1 MGYKI
6 AAKLG
11 SRYLDALTEHEASV
25 ARNVTANLFD
35 RHIQPLF
42 LPALTARRGTGRP
55 DVMANQI
62 SRRGFVKASMLAS
75 AAIPLGLG
83 AQGAADTSSNVPPA
97 PVESFPKGKIAG
109 QEFSRLMMGG
119 NLIGGYS
126 HSRDLN
132 YVSTLMRRYNTPQ
145 KIRETL
151 KLAEQQGINAIN
163 TWVMQEN
170 QALFDHWKAGGKMKW
185 FSQVRP
191 DAGGGFSQIQK
202 AIDQGATGVHLTG
215 DSCERLITE
224 GKFERIAESVQLIKS
239 QKRIA
244 GVAAHDLC
252 VIVACEKAR
261 LDVDFYQKTFHSH
274 DYYTAPRADET
285 AVWARMTI
293 PGVSTRRRRWTSW
306 PRPGRRGSPS
316 RSLPPAPSTP
326 RAAFPYA
333 FNSGAD
339 FILVG
344 MFDWQVEEDAK
355 LAKHVLSVVMGANS
369 KRTRPWV

>member
-1 MGYKI
+1 
-6 AAKLG
+6 
-11 SRYLDALTEHEASV
+11 
-25 ARNVTANLFD
+25 
-35 RHIQPLF
+35 
-42 LPALTARRGTGRP
+42 
-55 DVMANQI
+55 MANRI
-62 SRRGFVKASMLAS
+62 SRRGFVKASVLAS

-83 AQGAADTSSNVPPA
+83 SHGAPAADTSSNTPTA
-97 PVESFPKGKIAG
+97 PIESLPKGKIAG

-151 KLAEQQGINAIN
+151 ELGEQNGIDAIN

-191 DAGGGFSQIQK
+191 DAAGGFSQIQK

-215 DSCERLITE
+215 DSCERLIGE
-224 GKFERIAESVQLIKS
+224 GKFERIASSVQLIKS

-252 VIVACEKAR
+252 VIVECEKAG

-285 AVWARMTI
+285 GAMGAHDN
-293 PGVSTRRRRWTSW
+293 SW
-306 PRPGRRGSPS
+306 CLDPQATVDVMAKTKRPWIAFKILAAGAIHPH
-316 RSLPPAPSTP
+316 
-326 RAAFPYA
+326 AAFPYA

-344 MFDWQVEEDAK
+344 MFDWQIAEDAK
-355 LAKHVLSVVMGANS
+355 LAKHVLNVVMGANS